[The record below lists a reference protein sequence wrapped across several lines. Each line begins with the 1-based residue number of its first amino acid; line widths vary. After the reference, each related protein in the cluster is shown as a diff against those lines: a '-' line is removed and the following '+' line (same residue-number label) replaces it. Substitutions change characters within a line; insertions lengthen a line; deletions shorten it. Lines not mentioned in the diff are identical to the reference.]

1 MNGEV
6 VVKRG
11 FRSRF
16 WQLIFICSLCLP
28 LLGGLGLA
36 QREYPGNGNPKPKP
50 NPPPNPKP
58 KPNNGNGKPKPKP
71 RPDGSEPR
79 PAPQVNC
86 KNEPRSIPVTI
97 NVPAEPYTFETALI
111 DEKGEVTKEPGQA
124 KLYKEA
130 LTPELNLDMV
140 EIPGGVFCL
149 GTPDEEDTEGNE
161 SPRLVA
167 RVAGFFMG
175 RTEVNQAQWKAV
187 AALPK
192 VKIDLAENPSQNKG
206 DTLPVENVSWEEA
219 VEFCARLS
227 RKTGRIYRLPSE
239 TEWEYACK
247 AGRITTFGFGA
258 TLSSTV
264 ENYESNLPY
273 GEEPPVPPRKKPVPV
288 GTLVPNPFGLND
300 MHGNVRE
307 WCLDEYC
314 KRFTSL
320 HAVGAPTR
328 NLRKP
333 EDRLQHVI
341 RGGSWAVSPNNSR
354 SSGRDHDLQTS
365 KNQLLGFRV
374 VLSEKAYGAEEPVEP
389 VDDGNDGAGKTR

>member
-1 MNGEV
+1 MRRNPELEGF
-6 VVKRG
+6 VKRRFSGFG
-11 FRSRF
+11 FRVF
-16 WQLIFICSLCLP
+16 LCAIGIP
-28 LLGGLGLA
+28 LVWVTVLA
-36 QREYPGNGNPKPKP
+36 QRDYTGNPKPKP
-50 NPPPNPKP
+50 NPPSNPNPKP

-71 RPDGSEPR
+71 RPDGGEPR
-79 PAPQVNC
+79 PVPQVNC

-97 NVPAEPYTFETALI
+97 KVPTEPFTFETALI
-111 DEKGEVTKEPGQA
+111 DEKGEVTREPGEA
-124 KLYKEA
+124 KLFRET
-130 LTPELNLDMV
+130 LTDTLNLEMV

-192 VKIDLAENPSQNKG
+192 VRIDLSENPSQNKG

-247 AGRITTFGFGA
+247 AGRLTTFGFGA

-273 GEEPPVPPRKKPVPV
+273 GEEPPVQPRKKPVPV
-288 GTLVPNPFGLND
+288 GTLVPNPFGLYD

-314 KRFTSL
+314 KRFTGL
-320 HAVGAPTR
+320 HAAGAPTR

-354 SSGRDHDLQTS
+354 SSGRDHDLQTA

-374 VLSEKAYGAEEPVEP
+374 VLSEKAFGENEPADPGET
-389 VDDGNDGAGKTR
+389 DEGTQ